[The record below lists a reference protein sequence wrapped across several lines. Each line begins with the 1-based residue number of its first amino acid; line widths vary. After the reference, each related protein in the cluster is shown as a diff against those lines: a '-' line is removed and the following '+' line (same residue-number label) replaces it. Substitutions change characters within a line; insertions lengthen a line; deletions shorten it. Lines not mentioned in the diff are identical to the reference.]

1 MNQFDGLFSLTDL
14 FSVVLWLILLG
25 FLVRFIKASFPSE
38 KLSKYFYP
46 GLAFKIGMA
55 LVFSVVY
62 LFIIDGGDVV
72 AYWESAGCLNRLF
85 LSNPSG
91 YLDEVF
97 NSNKLLGI
105 TYHFNHETG
114 YPPGWIWRE
123 LEAWNAAKLISL
135 ISILSFNSF
144 WAATLI
150 IATLAFSISW
160 VLSVWLS
167 DHESFSEKSIAF
179 AFLFFPSVAFWSSG
193 INKDTLI
200 YISALYTI
208 YLLFSILKDYSKW
221 PVRRIFFILI
231 SLYILYYLRHFIA
244 IAIVIP
250 FGLALATRYGNS
262 LRGKGF
268 VRIVF
273 ISFVYVA
280 ALISF
285 FFLFNASQTQA
296 LIAEAQITQSDFSNN
311 PLYTGARYELAQT
324 DASLVSFIS
333 IFPSALFVSLYR
345 PFITE
350 SLSVNFIMN
359 GIESLLLIFYSLTYL
374 FNRKLVANVN
384 KLFTSEFGVY
394 ALVFVMIVG
403 FMAGYTSILFGV
415 LVRIRSIVLPFFFLI
430 LSYRTSNK
438 ILSE

>member
-1 MNQFDGLFSLTDL
+1 
-14 FSVVLWLILLG
+14 
-25 FLVRFIKASFPSE
+25 
-38 KLSKYFYP
+38 
-46 GLAFKIGMA
+46 
-55 LVFSVVY
+55 
-62 LFIIDGGDVV
+62 
-72 AYWESAGCLNRLF
+72 
-85 LSNPSG
+85 
-91 YLDEVF
+91 
-97 NSNKLLGI
+97 
-105 TYHFNHETG
+105 
-114 YPPGWIWRE
+114 
-123 LEAWNAAKLISL
+123 
-135 ISILSFNSF
+135 
-144 WAATLI
+144 
-150 IATLAFSISW
+150 
-160 VLSVWLS
+160 
-167 DHESFSEKSIAF
+167 
-179 AFLFFPSVAFWSSG
+179 
-193 INKDTLI
+193 
-200 YISALYTI
+200 
-208 YLLFSILKDYSKW
+208 
-221 PVRRIFFILI
+221 
-231 SLYILYYLRHFIA
+231 
-244 IAIVIP
+244 
-250 FGLALATRYGNS
+250 
-262 LRGKGF
+262 
-268 VRIVF
+268 
-273 ISFVYVA
+273 VA

-415 LVRIRSIVLPFFFLI
+415 LVRIRSIVLPFFFLV